1 MSASAAQLPFRIG
14 HGYDLH
20 RLEPHP
26 PLGKGRRMIVGGVLL
41 PDPPKGAWREGVT
54 GPVGPV
60 GHSDGD
66 VLYHAVT
73 DALLGAIAQQDIGQL
88 FPDTAAENEGRD
100 SADFVLEAMRRV
112 LAAGYR
118 VGNLDC
124 TVVLERPKIGPHK
137 KAIRENLA
145 KLLEVP
151 IDRVNLKGKTHEK
164 VDAVGEGRAI
174 EAHVVVLLLA
184 S

>member
-1 MSASAAQLPFRIG
+1 MLPFRVG

-26 PLGKGRRMIVGGVLL
+26 PLGAGRAMIVGGVKL
-41 PDPPKGAWREGVT
+41 PDPPKGAWREGIT

-88 FPDTAAENEGRD
+88 FPDAAKENENRD
-100 SADFVLEAMRRV
+100 SADFVREALKRV
-112 LAAGYR
+112 HAAGFV

-124 TVVLERPKIGPHK
+124 TVILERPKIGPHK
-137 KAIRENLA
+137 EKIRANLA
-145 KLLEVP
+145 KLLGVP
-151 IDRVNLKGKTHEK
+151 VDQVNLKGKTHEK

-174 EAHVVVLLLA
+174 EAHAVVLLVA
-184 S
+184 GDQPKT